1 MDTSSPLVAQ
11 DAAATSSHTTGRMSA
26 QNERIEVITRGERR
40 RSWTAEQKREIAQES
55 FAPGAS
61 VSALA
66 RRHQI
71 STGQLYIWRKQLS
84 RGELGG
90 VPQFLRVVASS
101 DGEPPPQ
108 AVAPDSGAACRRSLP
123 DTPRSAGTIEIALP
137 NGACVRVGAQADL
150 AMLRQV
156 FAMLAGG

>member
-1 MDTSSPLVAQ
+1 
-11 DAAATSSHTTGRMSA
+11 MSA

-66 RRHQI
+66 RKHQI
-71 STGQLYIWRKQLS
+71 STGQLYIWRKQLR

-90 VPQFLRVVASS
+90 VPQFLQVVAATA
-101 DGEPPPQ
+101 DGEPPTQ
-108 AVAPDSGAACRRSLP
+108 TAAPESGAARQRSLP
-123 DTPRSAGTIEIALP
+123 DTTRSAGMIEIALP

-150 AMLRQV
+150 AMLRGV
-156 FAMLAGG
+156 IAMLAGG